1 MKKIARFR
9 GVTMLVIAG
18 TLALSA
24 AAALAAPG
32 DIIFERQGEAAE
44 GGAFEPSIFPHW
56 VHRIRYRCYV
66 CHETLFEMKKGANE
80 VTMEKMNKGQYCGAC
95 HNGRQAFDVS
105 FENCTR
111 CHVEPQD

>member
-66 CHETLFEMKKGANE
+66 CHETLFEMK
-80 VTMEKMNKGQYCGAC
+80 NKGQYCGAC
-95 HNGRQAFDVS
+95 HDGRQAFDVS

-111 CHVEPQD
+111 CHAEPQD